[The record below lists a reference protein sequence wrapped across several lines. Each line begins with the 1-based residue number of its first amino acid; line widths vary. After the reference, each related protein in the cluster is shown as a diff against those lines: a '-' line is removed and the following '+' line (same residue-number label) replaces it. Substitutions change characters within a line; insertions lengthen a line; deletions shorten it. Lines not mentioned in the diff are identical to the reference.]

1 VPTETG
7 EGDWLDTHPER
18 RRRPVLTRVLVLG
31 GLAASV
37 AVGTGVVAVLVLDRD
52 PDWPTRCGVD
62 GRSEWCGQASRRM
75 MDPALAAVVG
85 DYCPGL
91 AGSQPTTVVPQ
102 PLSLADLGAED
113 ALARTTGTP
122 GSGTEDSLLGLPSS
136 FSWVT
141 RWVGGEN
148 DGRVELRCPGMTE
161 TVPSLRLTEDQFRST
176 VAASGARDGRHI
188 DFAAVA
194 ESSVRTVAPDSG
206 VSWGF
211 IACDTTA
218 IDLAD
223 LTEGETFACQVE
235 AYSPEGKGLYRFGYR
250 VTSGPPYFEPDNP

>member
-1 VPTETG
+1 LPTETG

-18 RRRPVLTRVLVLG
+18 RSRLRVFNGTPAVVCTVI
-31 GLAASV
+31 AVTV
-37 AVGTGVVAVLVLDRD
+37 AVAAVLVVTRD

-75 MDPALAAVVG
+75 TDPSLATVVS

-91 AGSQPTTVVPQ
+91 AGSETSTVVPQ
-102 PLSLADLGAED
+102 PLSLADLGGED

-141 RWVGGEN
+141 RWVGGDN

-161 TVPSLRLTEDQFRST
+161 AVPSLRLAEDQFRST
-176 VAASGARDGRHI
+176 VAASRTSEGRHI

-194 ESSVRTVAPDSG
+194 ESSVRTAAPDSG

-211 IACDTTA
+211 MTCDTTA
-218 IDLAD
+218 VDLAD
-223 LTEGETFACQVE
+223 LAEGETFACQVE

-250 VTSGPPYFEPDNP
+250 VTSGSPYFEPDSP

>member
-1 VPTETG
+1 MPTETG

-18 RRRPVLTRVLVLG
+18 RSRPVLTRVLVLG
-31 GLAASV
+31 GLAAAV
-37 AVGTGVVAVLVLDRD
+37 AVGGVALAALVLDRD

-75 MDPALAAVVG
+75 TDPALAAVVG

-113 ALARTTGTP
+113 ALARTTGSP
-122 GSGTEDSLLGLPSS
+122 ESGTEDSLLGVPSS

-141 RWVGGEN
+141 RWVGGDN

-161 TVPSLRLTEDQFRST
+161 AVPSLRLAEDQFRST
-176 VAASGARDGRHI
+176 VAASRTSEGRHI

-206 VSWGF
+206 VSWGLMT
-211 IACDTTA
+211 CDTTA
-218 IDLAD
+218 VDLAD
-223 LTEGETFACQVE
+223 LAEGETFACQVE

-250 VTSGPPYFEPDNP
+250 VTSGSPYFEPDSP